1 MTIFADV
8 GSVRSLSAMDLPA
21 VEALLETDPVTHCF
35 VASRVRAGGLDPW
48 RLGGELLGHFTT
60 TGLSSMLYCGANLV
74 PVCTDDAAREA
85 FAQRL
90 RLSGRRSSSIV
101 GPRHEV
107 LDLWQ
112 RLRSRWGRAREIRE
126 VQPVLAMSTQARREP
141 DPRVR
146 LSRGE
151 DLDILVP
158 ACVAMFTAEVGVSPV
173 SGGMGA
179 AYRARIGELV
189 EQGRSFIRR
198 EDDVVVFKAEV
209 GAASAHAC
217 QVQGVWVD
225 PGRRGQGI
233 SAPAMAAVVEMARR
247 TIAPT
252 VSLYVNDYNVAARR
266 CYEDVGF
273 RQHGEFATVLF

>member
-21 VEALLETDPVTHCF
+21 VEALLSSDPVTHCF
-35 VASRVRAGGLDPW
+35 VASRVRGGGLDPW
-48 RLGGELLGHFTT
+48 RMGGELLGHFTSS
-60 TGLSSMLYCGANLV
+60 GLSSLLYCGANLV
-74 PVCTDDAAREA
+74 PVCTDDVAREA

-112 RLRSRWGRAREIRE
+112 RLRNRWGRAREIRE
-126 VQPVLAMSTQARREP
+126 YQPLLAMTTDSDLEP
-141 DPRVR
+141 DRAVRV
-146 LSRGE
+146 SRAE

-158 ACVAMFTAEVGVSPV
+158 ACVAMFTAEVGISPV
-173 SGGMGA
+173 TGGMGA
-179 AYRARIGELV
+179 AYRARIAELV
-189 EQGRSFIRR
+189 QQGRSFVRR

-209 GAASAHAC
+209 GAASEQAC

-225 PGRRGQGI
+225 PSRRGEGI
-233 SAPAMAAVVEMARR
+233 SSPAMAALVEITRR
-247 TIAPT
+247 SISPT
-252 VSLYVNDYNVAARR
+252 VSLYVNDYNTAARR
-266 CYEDVGF
+266 CYDNVGF

>member
-21 VEALLETDPVTHCF
+21 VEALLESDPVTHCF
-35 VASRVRAGGLDPW
+35 VASRVRGGGLDPW
-48 RLGGELLGHFTT
+48 RLGGELLGHFTPD
-60 TGLSSMLYCGANLV
+60 GLSSMLYCGANLV

-112 RLRSRWGRAREIRE
+112 RLRHRWGRAREIRE
-126 VQPVLAMSTQARREP
+126 CQPLLAMSTPAREEP
-141 DPRVR
+141 DPHVRV
-146 LSRGE
+146 STSA
-151 DLDILVP
+151 DLDVLVP

-173 SGGMGA
+173 AGGMGA
-179 AYRARIGELV
+179 AYRARIAELV

-198 EDDVVVFKAEV
+198 EEDVVVFKAEV
-209 GAASAHAC
+209 GAASARAC
-217 QVQGVWVD
+217 QVQGVWVE
-225 PGRRGQGI
+225 PLRRGQGI
-233 SAPAMAAVVEMARR
+233 SVPAMAAVVEMARS

-252 VSLYVNDYNVAARR
+252 VSLYVNDFNLPARR
-266 CYEDVGF
+266 CYESVGF

>member
-141 DPRVR
+141 DPQVR

>member
-21 VEALLETDPVTHCF
+21 VEALLEADPVTHCF
-35 VASRVRAGGLDPW
+35 VASRIRGGGLDPW
-48 RLGGELLGHFTT
+48 RLGGELLGHFTAS
-60 TGLSSMLYCGANLV
+60 GLSSMLYCGANLV
-74 PVCTDDAAREA
+74 PVCTDDDAREA

-112 RLRSRWGRAREIRE
+112 RLRHRWGRAREIRE
-126 VQPVLAMSTQARREP
+126 CQPLLAMSTQAHVEP
-141 DPRVR
+141 DPDVR
-146 LSRGE
+146 LSRAD
-151 DLDILVP
+151 DLDVLVP
-158 ACVAMFTAEVGVSPV
+158 ACVEMFTAEVGVSPV

-179 AYRARIGELV
+179 AYRARIAELV
-189 EQGRSFIRR
+189 EQRRSFIRR
-198 EDDVVVFKAEV
+198 EHDVIVFKAEV
-209 GAASAHAC
+209 GAASQHAC

-225 PGRRGQGI
+225 PARRGQGM
-233 SAPAMAAVVEMARR
+233 SAPGVAAVVEIARR

-266 CYEDVGF
+266 CYEAVGF
-273 RQHGEFATVLF
+273 RPHGEFATVLF